1 MSICWHAAEDV
12 KDDSAEDAY
21 VQWEASLS
29 LFLFFILSLRF
40 LSSLLSPLCL
50 SLALC
55 IFFSLSF
62 SLSSLSLSLSLFFVF
77 LSLSLSR
84 SLSVTDFDGSLSGQ
98 QLLHSSR
105 VLLEQPGIA
114 ARFSK
119 QWGTDT
125 TQNSR
130 HW

>member
-77 LSLSLSR
+77 LSLSLSLAL
-84 SLSVTDFDGSLSGQ
+84 SL
-98 QLLHSSR
+98 LLILTAPCPDSSFCTQAGCCWSN
-105 VLLEQPGIA
+105 LE
-114 ARFSK
+114 
-119 QWGTDT
+119 
-125 TQNSR
+125 
-130 HW
+130 

>member
-55 IFFSLSF
+55 IFFLSLFLFPLFLSRSLSF
-62 SLSSLSLSLSLFFVF
+62 LFSFLSLSLSLA
-77 LSLSLSR
+77 LSLCY
-84 SLSVTDFDGSLSGQ
+84 
-98 QLLHSSR
+98 
-105 VLLEQPGIA
+105 
-114 ARFSK
+114 
-119 QWGTDT
+119 
-125 TQNSR
+125 
-130 HW
+130 